1 MTGKL
6 LGFCFTTTFEH
17 CDIYTPYLMKMCSCQ
32 VQFELL
38 LQKQAPVLPLVKF
51 RSTAGSHQ
59 RIMVVIGHQVLPL
72 FELENDQRK

>member
-1 MTGKL
+1 
-6 LGFCFTTTFEH
+6 
-17 CDIYTPYLMKMCSCQ
+17 MCRCQ

-59 RIMVVIGHQVLPL
+59 RIMVDIGHQVLPL
-72 FELENDQRK
+72 FELENNQRK